1 MQNVVLT
8 AEQVQAIAESFAI
21 YGFIGV
27 LGALFFYDAL
37 AWLALKSVRRLGAF
51 LKKSQSEKTYD
62 DVVARRARAK
72 ISR

>member
-27 LGALFFYDAL
+27 LGALFFYDVL
-37 AWLALKSVRRLGAF
+37 SWLALKSVRRLGTF
-51 LKKSQSEKTYD
+51 SRKSQSEKTYA
-62 DVVARRARAK
+62 DVIERRARAK
-72 ISR
+72 ASR